1 MIFLGRIKTVLVKR
15 VTKQLVSQHPQEFT
29 EDYKSNKVVLNKYAI
44 IQSPKIRNMIA
55 GYASRLVK
63 QAKRGKERK
72 VINPED
78 ISKFY

>member
-15 VTKQLVSQHPQEFT
+15 ISKQLVLQHPQEFT
-29 EDYKSNKVVLNKYAI
+29 EDYMKNKEIIDKYAVI
-44 IQSPKIRNMIA
+44 KSPKIRNVIA
-55 GYASRLVK
+55 GYTARLVK
-63 QAKRGKERK
+63 QARSGKERK

>member
-15 VTKQLVSQHPQEFT
+15 ITKKLVLEYPKEFS
-29 EDYKSNKVVLNKYAI
+29 EDYKKNKDLVDKYAVI
-44 IQSPKIRNMIA
+44 KSPKIRNVIA
-55 GYASRLVK
+55 GYAARLVK
-63 QAKRGKERK
+63 QAKSGKEKR